1 MEQFTFELQ
10 RKFTQ
15 WESGEF
21 TVIAETYEEA
31 VAKAKEMVTDYSSND
46 EICNGDGWTALIDT
60 CEYIFPSEN
69 NGYPTEELL
78 DENHNTIWH
87 NGNPELQALVQQAK
101 YVLAASQWHKHHAWP
116 EWKDWNGIDSL
127 QAINA
132 DEINKEE
139 QP

>member
-21 TVIAETYEEA
+21 TVTAETYEEA

-46 EICNGDGWTALIDT
+46 EICIGKNYTMTYGDGWAPLIDT

-87 NGNPELQALVQQAK
+87 NGNPE
-101 YVLAASQWHKHHAWP
+101 
-116 EWKDWNGIDSL
+116 WKDFNGIDSL

-139 QP
+139 QL

>member
-21 TVIAETYEEA
+21 TVTAETYEEA
-31 VAKAKEMVTDYSSND
+31 VAKAKEIVTGSIAYD
-46 EICNGDGWTALIDT
+46 EICDLDGWHSLDDT

-87 NGNPELQALVQQAK
+87 NGDAK
-101 YVLAASQWHKHHAWP
+101 
-116 EWKDWNGIDSL
+116 WKDWNGIDSL

-132 DEINKEE
+132 DSINKEE